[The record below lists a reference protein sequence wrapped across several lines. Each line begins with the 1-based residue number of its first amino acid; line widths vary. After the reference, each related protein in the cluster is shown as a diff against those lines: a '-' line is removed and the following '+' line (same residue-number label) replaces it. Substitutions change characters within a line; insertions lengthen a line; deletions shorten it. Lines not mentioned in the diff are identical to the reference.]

1 MVFLRGFI
9 APTLCINRFA
19 EKCNENVMKREGVC
33 SW

>member
-1 MVFLRGFI
+1 MYFCRVLKRSCDVYMG
-9 APTLCINRFA
+9 FA